1 MDILIVFIVML
12 LAALAVYCMI
22 RRKKKGKMI
31 TCGGDCSTCPYAPYE
46 KEMGCKKAVP

>member
-1 MDILIVFIVML
+1 MDVLIVLSVML

-31 TCGGDCSTCPYAPYE
+31 TCGGDCRNCPYAPYE
-46 KEMGCKKAVP
+46 KGL